1 MYRVHPIMIPF
12 FIFFYLSGEVAVYSI
27 VFGSLLFHELGHLL
41 AAKLIGA
48 RVISCTILPYGGEIR
63 IEQFSRLKKTQQLL
77 IVISGPLFTLLL
89 LAFTTFIDIPQ
100 KNIIV
105 LTQILILF
113 LNLLPIFPLDG
124 GRVLYIFNPNKYNDI
139 VGFSLGLSFLIFCA
153 SLYCFPRLLSVSI
166 IFLYLFILNI
176 SFWRFRK
183 YKLAFDNI
191 TRSA

>member
-1 MYRVHPIMIPF
+1 M
-12 FIFFYLSGEVAVYSI
+12 YSI

-41 AAKLIGA
+41 AAKLIG
-48 RVISCTILPYGGEIR
+48 VKIISCTILPYGGEIR
-63 IEQFSRLKKTQQLL
+63 IEQFSKFKKVHQFL
-77 IVISGPLFTLLL
+77 IVISGPFFTLLL
-89 LAFTTFIDIPQ
+89 LAFTTIIDIPQ

-105 LTQILILF
+105 ITQILILCI
-113 LNLLPIFPLDG
+113 NLLPIYPLDG
-124 GRVLYIFNPNKYNDI
+124 GRVLYIFNPTRYNDL
-139 VGFSLGLSFLIFCA
+139 VGFSLVFSFLIFCA
-153 SLYCFPRLLSVSI
+153 SLYYFPRLLSVSI